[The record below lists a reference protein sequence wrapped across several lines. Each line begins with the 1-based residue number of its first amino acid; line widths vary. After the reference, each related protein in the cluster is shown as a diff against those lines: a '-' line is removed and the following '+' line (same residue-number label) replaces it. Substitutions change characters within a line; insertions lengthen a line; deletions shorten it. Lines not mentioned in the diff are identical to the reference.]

1 MSKMMGNVSLPGG
14 TSISKAYIF
23 VATVISWIV
32 FGSMQ
37 QLKDAG
43 NKDGCV
49 SSSGGCGNGIFD
61 RFSYW
66 STMIIGIVGTLILVW
81 PLLKMLLDLMLSV
94 L

>member
-1 MSKMMGNVSLPGG
+1 MSKMVGNVSLPGG
-14 TSISKAYIF
+14 TSISKAYIL

-37 QLKDAG
+37 ELRDAET
-43 NKDGCV
+43 GC
-49 SSSGGCGNGIFD
+49 SKTAGGCGNGVFD

-66 STMIIGIVGTLILVW
+66 STMIIGIVGTLILIW
-81 PLLKMLLDLMLSV
+81 PLLKMLLDLILSI